1 MTSKVFFLPVT
12 LAALLLQLFC
22 FELTAQ
28 ATEEIVFATRSGK
41 RGVISIQKNE
51 LQDNVLPV
59 SMNLRWVDREL
70 RPVSGVDAVVV
81 IDRQQLSIS
90 TPKVS
95 CITGSEVPT
104 RPIVLTPGDNTM
116 RFEFDERF
124 EGGEVSIELP
134 MMFAANSQV
143 ASRKQ
148 EWEEFAFSRPRRVA
162 LEYDISQESIVDLTP
177 PDIRVISP
185 EGVSLGMRPIVDSE
199 SVRVSLLVRDNF
211 GIDNVLVNNRPA
223 QMVNDSIYVADVVLR
238 VGYENP
244 VTIIATDNSGH
255 SNREQFSIESRPVGS
270 LTAAARQEAVTS
282 SVREPSDVD
291 INIPDNG
298 LELNN
303 RYALIIGN
311 EDYTSYQPHLQRES
325 NVEFAVHDARIFRE
339 YAQKVLGV
347 PDNNIIMLLNA
358 RSVEMHN
365 ALDRMSMIAR
375 NTGGDAEFFIYYAGH
390 GFPDE
395 QTREPYLMPVDVTGA
410 NLSFA
415 VPLSD
420 FYSKLTEHPTERIT
434 VFIDAC
440 FSGGGRDQG
449 LVAARAVRVRP
460 RGPSISGNLVVFSAT
475 SGDQSALPYRDQQH
489 GMFTYHLLS
498 MLKASRGEISY
509 RELAD
514 HLRQSVATRSVM
526 VNHREQNPETNIS
539 PTLDESW
546 ENWVFTEF

>member
-1 MTSKVFFLPVT
+1 MTSKMFFLPVT
-12 LAALLLQLFC
+12 LAALLLQAIC
-22 FELTAQ
+22 IEMTAQ
-28 ATEEIVFATRSGK
+28 VTREIVFATRSGE
-41 RGVISIQKNE
+41 RGVISIRKNE
-51 LQDNVLPV
+51 LRDNVLPV

-70 RPVSGVDAVVV
+70 NPVSGVDAVVV

-95 CITGSEVPT
+95 CKTGSEVPS
-104 RPIVLTPGDNTM
+104 RPIVLTPGVNNM
-116 RFEFDERF
+116 LFEFDERF
-124 EGGEVSIELP
+124 EGGDVTIELP
-134 MMFAANSQV
+134 MMYAANRQA
-143 ASRKQ
+143 ASRR
-148 EWEEFAFSRPRRVA
+148 ENWEEFVFSRPRRVA
-162 LEYDISQESIVDLTP
+162 LEYNISRERIVDLTP
-177 PDIRVISP
+177 PDIRVVSP
-185 EGVSLGMRPIVDSE
+185 EGVSLGMRPIVDTE
-199 SVRVSLLVRDNF
+199 SIRVSLLVRDNF

-244 VTIIATDNSGH
+244 VTVIATDNSGH
-255 SNREQFSIESRPVGS
+255 SSREQFSIESRPIGS
-270 LTAAARQEAVTS
+270 ITAAARQDAVTS
-282 SVREPSDVD
+282 TVREPSDVD

-298 LELNN
+298 LVLQN

-339 YAQKVLGV
+339 YAQRILGV
-347 PDNNIIMLLNA
+347 PENNIIMLLNA

-375 NTGGDAEFFIYYAGH
+375 NTGGNAEFFIYYAGH

-395 QTREPYLMPVDVTGA
+395 RTREPYLMPVDVTGA
-410 NLSFA
+410 NLNFA

-498 MLKASRGEISY
+498 MLKATRGEISY

-514 HLRQSVATRSVM
+514 HLQQSVATRSVM

-546 ENWVFTEF
+546 ENWVFAEF